1 MSKKFVLFLH
11 WFSDFFSWKY
21 VSVAMGHPVYCARRT
36 QRRGT
41 AERAAVCDLAETCAR
56 LCTRVRVYVWRGLV
70 AARLPACLGSRVR
83 CPTGHWTQRDST
95 WGSSA
100 GTNRALLLSRLYLA
114 NSAARPGPSPRD
126 ISFST
131 VYTEGE
137 RAPLVPRPQT
147 FYEGR
152 RTHLRPAR
160 TPLLLEFGLDTQLLL
175 RTHPRQHFRRWT
187 TRETCRT
194 DVSRPFL
201 YASRITRPNNREVGK
216 SRACLWSSK
225 RKRKKERERE
235 RERERIS
242 PSILDK

>member
-1 MSKKFVLFLH
+1 
-11 WFSDFFSWKY
+11 
-21 VSVAMGHPVYCARRT
+21 MGHPVYCARRT

-70 AARLPACLGSRVR
+70 AARLPASALG
-83 CPTGHWTQRDST
+83 C
-95 WGSSA
+95 
-100 GTNRALLLSRLYLA
+100 
-114 NSAARPGPSPRD
+114 AARQDIELSATQPGDHPRVQTALYSSLACTSPTLQLALVPHLASRD

-175 RTHPRQHFRRWT
+175 RTHPRQHFRR
-187 TRETCRT
+187 
-194 DVSRPFL
+194 
-201 YASRITRPNNREVGK
+201 
-216 SRACLWSSK
+216 
-225 RKRKKERERE
+225 
-235 RERERIS
+235 
-242 PSILDK
+242 